1 MTDAAVESKGSRA
14 AESYY
19 DSDDADRFYSAVWG
33 GEDIHVGLYEPG
45 ETDIKACSVKTME
58 RMLES
63 LGGLS
68 ARDRVIDLG
77 AGYGGGARLL
87 ADRYGCTVECLNISE
102 TQNENNRRL
111 NREHGLD
118 DKVIVKHGSFENVP
132 ADDGTFDVVWSQ
144 DSFLHSGRRD
154 QVMAECW
161 RILKPG
167 GRLIFTDP
175 MEADNADR
183 KELQPVYDRIHLENL
198 GSIGF
203 YRRVCKDL
211 GFEEVEVLD
220 LTEHLGRHYYNVRE
234 HLKSRYDELKNVISP
249 DYMDRM
255 IQGLTHW
262 VDAEAKK
269 QLAWGILHFRKPQ

>member
-1 MTDAAVESKGSRA
+1 MTDAATESKGSRA

-33 GEDIHVGLYEPG
+33 GEDIHVGLYQPG

-63 LGGLS
+63 LGGLNATS
-68 ARDRVIDLG
+68 RVIDLG

-87 ADRYGCTVECLNISE
+87 AKRYGCVVECLNISE

-111 NREHGLD
+111 NKEHGLD
-118 DKVIVKHGSFENVP
+118 DKVVVKHGSFENVP
-132 ADDGTFDVVWSQ
+132 ADDASFDVVWSQ

-154 QVMAECW
+154 HVMEECW

-183 KELQPVYDRIHLENL
+183 AELQPVYDRIHLENL
-198 GSIGF
+198 GSFGF

-211 GFEEVEVLD
+211 GFEEVEIVEM
-220 LTEHLGRHYYNVRE
+220 TEHLGRHYYNVRE

-255 IQGLTHW
+255 IQGPSHW

-269 QLAWGILHFRKPQ
+269 QLAWGILHFRKPA